1 MRITIK
7 RTNEVQDSMLVQFAS
22 AGTVEPQSG
31 GTFAG
36 VASDCREITVLENE
50 VEVTYQI
57 CTLTTHA
64 SCVVRLAGT
73 ASQNGGDAFINGS
86 SVASTG
92 ANKIGFIVPK
102 PFPDSGDYADGD
114 LVNVVL
120 T

>member
-1 MRITIK
+1 MRINIK
-7 RTNEVQDSMLVQFAS
+7 RAAGVTDNMLVQFAG
-22 AGTVEPQSG
+22 AGLVEPYAG

-36 VASDCREITVLENE
+36 IATDCREITVLENE

-57 CTLTTHA
+57 CTLTTHGSAIA
-64 SCVVRLAGT
+64 SLSGT
-73 ASQNGGDAFINGS
+73 APQNGGAAYISGS

-92 ANKIGFIVPK
+92 TNQIGLIVPR
-102 PFPDSGDYADGD
+102 PFPDNGDYIDGE

>member
-1 MRITIK
+1 MKITIK
-7 RTNEVQDSMLVQFAS
+7 RTASVTDNMLVQFS
-22 AGTVEPQSG
+22 NAGIVEPQNG

-64 SCVVRLAGT
+64 SCVVRLTGT
-73 ASQNGGDAFINGS
+73 APQNGGDAFINGS